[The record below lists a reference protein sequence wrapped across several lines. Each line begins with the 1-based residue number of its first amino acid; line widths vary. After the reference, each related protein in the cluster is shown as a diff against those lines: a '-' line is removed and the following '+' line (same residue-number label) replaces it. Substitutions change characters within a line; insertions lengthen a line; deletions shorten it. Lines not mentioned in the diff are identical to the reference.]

1 MSPRRRVVVNDTKTR
16 EAELRSAGVYVEKTI
31 DVYLC
36 TRIALL
42 NKDMICMRPKYVK
55 FNVLYISRKSIGS
68 VKLRVRV
75 TKIRALVL

>member
-1 MSPRRRVVVNDTKTR
+1 MVCNINHDIGKVDVCVYTR

-42 NKDMICMRPKYVK
+42 NKDMIC
-55 FNVLYISRKSIGS
+55 
-68 VKLRVRV
+68 
-75 TKIRALVL
+75 